1 MQDRGGIAC
10 ESRSDGGASV
20 HRAVEILPA
29 HVRQRGLSAAVQ
41 HCGQSGGRQ
50 VRRRGGPRG
59 GRQQL
64 RDHPD
69 LHRLCLRV
77 QHRLLG
83 HRLPLFRGQTVPGH
97 EDRRHHLPDRVR
109 GAGGRPDAGGAVRL
123 RRPAG
128 AHQHP
133 ARDPGRLGPLPRHL
147 RPGSALHVLLQ
158 RGDRHL
164 LGPRGQQ
171 DPLLLPGG
179 LVGQQHLY
187 GHPLCHRL

>member
-1 MQDRGGIAC
+1 MPVRRNFC
-10 ESRSDGGASV
+10 EQRPDGGKSV
-20 HRAVEILPA
+20 YRAVEVLPA

-41 HCGQSGGRQ
+41 HCGQPGGRQ
-50 VRRRGGPRG
+50 VRGRSGPG
-59 GRQQL
+59 GRGQQL

-69 LHRLCLRV
+69 LHRLCLWV

-83 HRLPLFRGQTVPGH
+83 DRVPVFRGQAVPGY
-97 EDRRHHLPDRVR
+97 EDRRHHLPDRLR
-109 GAGGRPDAGGAVRL
+109 GPGGPADAGGAGGL

-133 ARDPGRLGPLPRHL
+133 GGDPGRLGPVPGHL
-147 RPGSALHVLLQ
+147 RPGAALHVLLQ
-158 RGDRHL
+158 RSHRHFL
-164 LGPRGQQ
+164 RPGGQQ